1 MSKQYYHH
9 VGIYS
14 FKYENLKKFIS
25 LKPSENE
32 EIRKLEQMRALDAN
46 MTIGVGYVKD
56 VPIGIDT
63 EEDLIKLEKIIKN
76 YE

>member
-1 MSKQYYHH
+1 MSKQYYQH